1 MAIAR
6 ELTYRIVVWN
16 QLGFVADLSG
26 VELLFGTLPSESTE
40 RLRVSTGSERGVAR
54 RHLARMTNVDMPL
67 QAHLDL
73 ICRLDCPVRFVSL
86 AAKRHVLWQ
95 ELSLM
100 ECRTERQGQGGYAP
114 DVYEI
119 TSNVF
124 DSGIHQGPDLLAGIP
139 WECTTAALLS
149 GFDPNAEEIIPG
161 TIGSGE
167 TFDPFVLSDAGLP
180 GYIGPYWQATSGDS
194 VDADGLLTGGPLTLE
209 MELPIGGASLT
220 LVGTGTI
227 EYLDYFGNSLRTV
240 SAGVEALVP
249 SSTMFVRIT
258 IDSASTR
265 PTLDVEAPGGTV
277 APRSGSSVS
286 CAARSPAIDWGT
298 DDTTDP
304 SYWLCP
310 AEDDLACI
318 VVGDNAAPAIVDCP
332 PLAGTGGTESGGAC
346 PVCLTTDATLGGDG
360 IWRFSVLVADS
371 DSDPFT
377 IAAPT
382 FASGLSFT
390 YPSGTFE
397 ATVGAITTGASR
409 TERQVDFRVAD
420 AFFGSA
426 DTITVSMDANDGAG
440 NTPTLTFTFTK
451 TCGS

>member
-6 ELTYRIVVWN
+6 ELTYRIVLWN
-16 QLGFVADLSG
+16 ELGFVADFDG
-26 VELLFGTLPSESTE
+26 QELLFGTLPSETTE

-73 ICRLDCPVRFVSL
+73 MCRLGCPVRFVSL

-100 ECRTERQGQGGYAP
+100 ECRTDRQGAGGYAP

-124 DSGIHQGPDLLAGIP
+124 DAGIHQGPDLLSGIP
-139 WECTTAALLS
+139 WECTVAALLS
-149 GFDPNAEEIIPG
+149 TFDPTATEIIPG

-167 TFDPFVLSDAGLP
+167 TFDPFVLGDAGLP
-180 GYIGPYWQATSGDS
+180 GYIGPYWQSESGDS
-194 VDADGLLTGGPLTLE
+194 VDANGLLTGGPLVLE

-220 LVGTGTI
+220 LEGTGTI

-240 SAGVEALVP
+240 SAGVEAVVP
-249 SSTMFVRIT
+249 ASTMFVRIT
-258 IDSASTR
+258 ITSASAR
-265 PTLDVEAPGGTV
+265 PTLTVDAPGATI

-286 CAARSPAIDWGT
+286 CVVRSPEIDW
-298 DDTTDP
+298 DDASDP
-304 SYWLCP
+304 SFWLCP
-310 AEDDLACI
+310 DPDDLICI
-318 VVGDNAAPAIVDCP
+318 VVGPNTAPSIVDCP

-346 PVCLTTDATLGGDG
+346 PVCLLTDATLGGDG
-360 IWRFSVLVADS
+360 IWRFSVLVADT

-377 IAAPT
+377 IAALT

-390 YPSGTFE
+390 YPPGTFQ
-397 ATVGAITTGASR
+397 ADVGALTTAASR

-426 DTITVSMDANDGAG
+426 DTITVSMLANDGAG

-451 TCGS
+451 NCGS